1 MCSCNQRAVQV
12 GSSYTPSYR
21 RPMKK
26 PTFIKSKIPVSQKS
40 LTESV
45 KVVQPKATKLEWSVK
60 STNQHP
66 KMTLASPTKYP
77 NIKRR

>member
-26 PTFIKSKIPVSQKS
+26 PTFIKSKIPVSQGS
-40 LTESV
+40 STDSI
-45 KVVQPKATKLEWSVK
+45 KVVEPKATKLE
-60 STNQHP
+60 
-66 KMTLASPTKYP
+66 
-77 NIKRR
+77 